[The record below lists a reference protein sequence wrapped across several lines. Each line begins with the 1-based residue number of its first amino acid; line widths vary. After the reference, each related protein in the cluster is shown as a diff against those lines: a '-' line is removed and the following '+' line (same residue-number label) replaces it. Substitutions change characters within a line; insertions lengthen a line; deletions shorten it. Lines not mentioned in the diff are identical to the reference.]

1 MIAKKA
7 SVMLSVFRN
16 FDRGMQRGRVF
27 TLYFQVVP
35 LLVGLSQNGDQIMFP
50 ASGAT
55 AKLFRGETAAEA
67 ERFCAADVAQR
78 FAVSASCE

>member
-1 MIAKKA
+1 MI
-7 SVMLSVFRN
+7 SVFRT
-16 FDRGMQRGRVF
+16 FDQALRGLCGYS
-27 TLYFQVVP
+27 LYFEVVP

-55 AKLFRGETAAEA
+55 TKLFRGGTVAEA
-67 ERFCAADVAQR
+67 ERFCVADVARQ